1 MNLILCFLLVLGGLA
16 SSRAADQPIDCY
28 VQLVRGTDDAKPRN
42 PAHKEIGPALSKR
55 LRPVFRW
62 DHYWENQ
69 REKLVLTPGRPSRIH
84 LKNGRDLEVEWLK
97 GDHIQ
102 VRVFHDKQMTRKVT
116 LRNTDAMMAILGTEK
131 DENDSWFVVVRRSKP
146 KDTEL

>member
-28 VQLVRGTDDAKPRN
+28 VQLVRGTDDAKPQN

-69 REKLVLTPGRPSRIH
+69 REKLVLVPGKPSRVH
-84 LKNGRDLEVEWLK
+84 LNNGRDLEVEWLK
-97 GDHIQ
+97 GDRIQ
-102 VRVFHDKQMTRKVT
+102 VRVFREKQMTRKVT
-116 LRNTDAMMAILGTEK
+116 HRNAADMMAIMGTEK
-131 DENDSWFVVVRRSKP
+131 DADDSWFVVVRRSKP
-146 KDTEL
+146 QAPEL